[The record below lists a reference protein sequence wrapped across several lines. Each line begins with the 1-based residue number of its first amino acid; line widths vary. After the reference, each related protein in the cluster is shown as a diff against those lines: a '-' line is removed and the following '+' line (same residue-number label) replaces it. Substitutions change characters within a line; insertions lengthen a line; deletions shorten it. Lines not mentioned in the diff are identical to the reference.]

1 MELSDIGLFDDADID
16 LIEAGICL
24 ALADR
29 PRADASALRRLVAG
43 WTMRLQADQQPVS
56 GQGRA
61 RRLAALIAGEGGI
74 TGAVRDYDNP
84 LNADLLAVVERE
96 RGLPVALSVLYV
108 ALARRVG
115 WRAAALGLPG
125 HVIVE
130 VRGSGEPATIDPFDH
145 GHGVDRARLEEIA
158 RAGGAE
164 SLPARLAELS
174 NRQLLVRMLA
184 NQATRAQAA
193 NDRMRALVLHIR
205 MTEIAPRFSGLW
217 WERARLEQMLGRNAA
232 ARASLTAMLET
243 TRDPDMTGRIQTAL
257 ASLARSDS

>member
-1 MELSDIGLFDDADID
+1 MELSDLGLFDDADID
-16 LIEAGICL
+16 LIDAGICL

-29 PRADASALRRLVAG
+29 PNADPTPLRQMVAG

-61 RRLAALIAGEGGI
+61 RRLAALVAGESGI

-84 LNADLLAVVERE
+84 LNADLMAVAERE
-96 RGLPVALSVLYV
+96 RGLPVALSILYV

-125 HVIVE
+125 HVVVE
-130 VRGSGEPATIDPFDH
+130 VRGSGEPAIIDPFDH
-145 GHGVDRARLEEIA
+145 GHGIDRARIEEIA
-158 RAGGAE
+158 RAGGAD
-164 SLPARLAELS
+164 SLPSRLAELS

-193 NDRMRALVLHIR
+193 GDKLRALVLHVR
-205 MTEIAPRFSGLW
+205 MTDIAPRFSGLW
-217 WERARLEQMLGRNAA
+217 WERARLEQLLGRNAA

-243 TRDPDMTGRIQTAL
+243 TRDPDMTSRIRTAL
-257 ASLARSDS
+257 ASVARSES